1 MNILLALNVNFDSES
16 GGLERSSVNLINYL
30 SKQPSVK
37 CFCAFNQFVDKID
50 NVIEIE
56 TIINSHIDFKKIIH
70 NYQIDVVL
78 LPGGPWYT
86 LMAAKAINGTSC
98 KIITAWHFSPGIRVG
113 NTLQEMIDFYKN
125 ENHFT
130 NKLKAILKFLAFPIY
145 QYKIETLDKRMFR
158 EAYQLSD
165 RFIVLSPSYIAKFK
179 AFYKFSNVEKI
190 QAISNSLSFNESISQ
205 DEILKKEK
213 TILIVARFDESSKR
227 LSYALKIW
235 KLLEDKNPDW
245 KLQLVGDGKDR
256 GLYEGLVEKL
266 KLKRVIF
273 EGKQRPKEFYRRAAI
288 FFMTSRHEGWPLT
301 LTEAQQ
307 MGCVPVGMNSFGS
320 LQDIITDTVNGY
332 IVGNNNLS
340 EFAARTQI
348 LIDNEELRNMMA
360 WNAVKTSERFSQN
373 SIGEKWLELFESVH
387 RE

>member
-1 MNILLALNVNFDSES
+1 MNLLLALNVNFDSES

-50 NVIEIE
+50 NVVEIE
-56 TIINSHIDFKKIIH
+56 TIINSYVDLKKIIH
-70 NYQIDVVL
+70 DYQIDIVL

-86 LMAAKAINGTSC
+86 LMVAKAIKGTSC

-125 ENHFT
+125 ENHLK
-130 NKLKAILKFLAFPIY
+130 NKLKSILKLLAFPVY

-158 EAYQLSD
+158 EAYHLSD

-190 QAISNSLSFNESISQ
+190 HAISNSLSFNESISQ

-213 TILIVARFDESSKR
+213 KILIVARFDESSKR

-256 GLYEGLVEKL
+256 ALYEGLVEKL
-266 KLKRVIF
+266 KLKRVFF
-273 EGKQRPKEFYRRAAI
+273 EGKQNPKEFYKKAAI
-288 FFMTSRHEGWPLT
+288 FFMTSRHEGWGLT

-307 MGCVPVGMNSFGS
+307 MGCVPIAMNSFGS

-340 EFAARTQI
+340 EFAARTQA
-348 LIDNEELRNMMA
+348 LIDNEDLRNTMA
-360 WNAVKTSERFSQN
+360 WNAVKTSERFAQN
-373 SIGEKWLELFESVH
+373 SIGKKWLELFESVH
-387 RE
+387 TK